1 MKTGILITLP
11 ASDDVTEYLSAFSKD
26 IILSSRENQIAI
38 KPLERKEVTRD
49 NVERMIKKLD
59 YNMIVFNGH
68 GSPKSI
74 LGHKNEKIISAD
86 ENHYLLKDRIIYAR
100 SCWSVMELGEKCV
113 RGNKNGCFIGYRI
126 PFMFIIDTTRATN
139 PLKDNTARIFFE
151 TSNLIPL
158 GLIKGHTAGDSN
170 ESSKKKMLKEI
181 TKALGRK
188 DKDSHAIAQ
197 TLWNNY
203 IGQEVIGNLDETLG

>member
-74 LGHKNEKIISAD
+74 LGHKKE
-86 ENHYLLKDRIIYAR
+86 RIIYAR

>member
-1 MKTGILITLP
+1 MPLIKTPFKQYKGSKHCPVCEKYISPTNSHYDEKIYC
-11 ASDDVTEYLSAFSKD
+11 DDTCQ
-26 IILSSRENQIAI
+26 QIAS
-38 KPLERKEVTRD
+38 LLRKLKALCE
-49 NVERMIKKLD
+49 IKKLD

-151 TSNLIPL
+151 TSNFIHYVPQ
-158 GLIKGHTAGDSN
+158 KTN
-170 ESSKKKMLKEI
+170 
-181 TKALGRK
+181 
-188 DKDSHAIAQ
+188 
-197 TLWNNY
+197 
-203 IGQEVIGNLDETLG
+203 